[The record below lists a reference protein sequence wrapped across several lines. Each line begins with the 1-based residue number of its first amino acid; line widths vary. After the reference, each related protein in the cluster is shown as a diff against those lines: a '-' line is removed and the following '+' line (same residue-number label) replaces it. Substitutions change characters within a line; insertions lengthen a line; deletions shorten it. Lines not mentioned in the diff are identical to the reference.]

1 MAPLSHAVLTTRDA
15 AILRGLIGRHGAAM
29 DRLIAAKLARAA
41 TVLPEC
47 IGRDIVT
54 LHSRVA
60 YESQDVPP
68 DMRIVVHSEALA
80 VPGMT
85 IPVYAPRGLALLGAR
100 VGERVAVPGGDGE
113 RETLTVLAVPYQP
126 EAGGFALAARGDAG
140 TVPAPRPPS
149 ATILRLHRG
158 ARP

>member
-1 MAPLSHAVLTTRDA
+1 MRPCHRAVLTTRDA
-15 AILRGLIGRHGAAM
+15 AILRSLIGRHGPAI
-29 DRLIAAKLARAA
+29 DGLIAAKLANAA

-60 YESQDVPP
+60 YASQDAPP

-85 IPVYAPRGLALLGAR
+85 LPVYAPRGLALLGAR
-100 VGERVAVPGGDGE
+100 VGETVTVPGGAGE
-113 RETLTVLAVPYQP
+113 RKALTVLAVPYQP
-126 EAGGFALAARGDAG
+126 EAGGFALAAPGDAG
-140 TVPAPRPPS
+140 TAPVLRPPS